1 MNVFK
6 LVDNVFFFFWQ
17 VFENFIYKDL
27 IFGGQFSFVLK
38 IFSNDI
44 DVNMFS
50 SALEALI
57 SVDNGVDVVCAG
69 WWESRVFFYRN
80 R

>member
-1 MNVFK
+1 M
-6 LVDNVFFFFWQ
+6 
-17 VFENFIYKDL
+17 
-27 IFGGQFSFVLK
+27 IFGEQFSFVLK